1 MNGNFNSSS
10 STYYISLENS
20 FDFANHQTFRTCVK
34 EAIASKAKRIA
45 IDFKQTDYID
55 SSALGMLMLA
65 KNETESLDC
74 TIDLENVHG
83 YPLKMLGMV
92 KFDKLFNI
100 KSAE

>member
-1 MNGNFNSSS
+1 MHGTYNTSN
-10 STYYISLENS
+10 STYHITLENS
-20 FDFANHQTFRTCVK
+20 FDFANHQAFRTSIK
-34 EAIASKAKRIA
+34 EAIANKAKRIA
-45 IDFKQTDYID
+45 IDFSQTEYID

-65 KNETESLDC
+65 KNETENMDC

-100 KSAE
+100 KAAE